1 MLNKNIAQPAR
12 AANPRETRLADASV
26 SKVKYDKKDNLQS
39 TFDNGVIDTVY
50 KLRCR

>member
-26 SKVKYDKKDNLQS
+26 GQGKKAKRKDEN
-39 TFDNGVIDTVY
+39 
-50 KLRCR
+50 